1 MIGFRPKPSALF
13 LERPRLL
20 RLLPEEPGYVVWLE
34 APYGY
39 GKSVLISQ
47 WTNQLEA
54 DGWRVVWLA
63 MVESDPRAGL
73 ASALGLPEATPW
85 RSVLESLGQ
94 ERTAVVLEDLE
105 GDSGAGLGPL
115 LKHAQGLVLLA
126 SRRPL
131 RDPEFVRLRTQGRLV
146 HVKAAQLAFTTD
158 EAARLFGDTP
168 GALEAW
174 EHTRGWSLPLHMA
187 ALTGAIP
194 DEVAL
199 WDGVRESL
207 EPDEWREVLFMAA
220 LPYLP
225 ASAADPRA
233 GRLADLGFV
242 QALENGYRLHPLAAE
257 QLLANRRE
265 AVQEAVKL
273 EASRLEVAWRCLALE
288 RAGLPELLA
297 PLLEDHKLVN
307 FDPQA
312 LLRWDALCRT
322 ERGPERW
329 LGVSWARSVVGQ
341 REAAMEAFLAAA
353 RHNDATIAQR
363 LMAMGWA
370 LYDLQPHERALAER
384 LMLEA
389 QPWLERASP
398 RVKAVYLSNVGAAF
412 VQMGD
417 WVRAQRHLEEACA
430 IPELEQSSDARG
442 VHANLMNA
450 RWEQSGELEG
460 FIHFLERATE
470 LDRRGEGRFLPFNLP
485 VRLRTLGG
493 LLEWLD
499 PNRALACYAE
509 LETLAHHNLLDALR
523 ARAQAASVRGEL
535 DRFADLADEAQAW
548 NDLATIA
555 LVRSRWARTL
565 RLAGRAE
572 QGLKVMEALSDLE
585 ILPERALC
593 LHALG
598 RDTEALEVLEP
609 ALEASARQVRLQ
621 ARAARYRIARD
632 PDDLE
637 GLILLTDLRERVLP
651 GLVPLEELPRSR
663 ANLARAYPLES
674 VLRSGWKEAV
684 QTRLEQ
690 IPVLELRVLGGFEA
704 CVLGEPVTLTARPRD
719 ILLLLA
725 LRLPRDRIAEALWSD
740 ADTDKSRN
748 NLHVNLNAL
757 RKVLE
762 PWGVPTYILESGLA
776 RARVDLWDLEEAL
789 KRHDFRRVRERYADL
804 APGFDLLVLEEY
816 RDDLRERVLDAVLDH
831 ATALEHSNPGEA
843 EDALEWL
850 LERDPVHEEAFS
862 SLLALLVASG
872 RRVTAERR
880 YRAFARRLRDEMGL
894 EPAQEIRRI
903 VGVA

>member
-63 MVESDPRAGL
+63 MVEGDPRPGL
-73 ASALGLPEATPW
+73 AVALGLPDAAPW
-85 RSVLESLGQ
+85 RAVLDSLGQ

-105 GDSGAGLGPL
+105 DEGGVGLGPL

-126 SRRPL
+126 SRRAL
-131 RDPEFVRLRTQGRLV
+131 RDPEFARLRTQGRLV

-158 EAARLFGDTP
+158 EAAHLFGDSP
-168 GALEAW
+168 GAIEAW

-194 DEVAL
+194 DEAAL

-207 EPDEWREVLFMAA
+207 DADEWREVLFMAA

-225 ASAADPRA
+225 APAADARA
-233 GRLADLGFV
+233 RRLADLGFV
-242 QALENGYRLHPLAAE
+242 QALEKGYRLHPLAAE
-257 QLLANRRE
+257 QLLNDRLE
-265 AVQEAVKL
+265 AVQQSVKL
-273 EASRLEVAWRCLALE
+273 EASRLEVAWRCLAFE
-288 RAGLPELLA
+288 RAGLFDLLA
-297 PLLEDHKLVN
+297 PLLEDHTLVN

-312 LLRWDALCRT
+312 VLRWDALCPT
-322 ERGPERW
+322 ARGPERW

-341 REAAMEAFLAAA
+341 REAAMEAFLATA
-353 RHNDATIAQR
+353 RHGDATISQR

-370 LYDLQPHERALAER
+370 LYDLQPHEIGLAEG

-389 QPWLERASP
+389 QPWLEQANP

-417 WVRAQRHLEEACA
+417 WVRAQSHLEQACV

-460 FIHFLERATE
+460 FVRFLERATE
-470 LDRRGEGRFLPFNLP
+470 LDRRGEGRALPFNLP
-485 VRLRTLGG
+485 VRLRALGG

-499 PNRALACYAE
+499 PSRALACYAE
-509 LETLAHHNLLDALR
+509 LETVAHHNLLDALR
-523 ARAQAASVRGEL
+523 ARAQAASLRGEL

-548 NDLATIA
+548 NDRSTIA
-555 LVRSRWARTL
+555 LVRSRWAHTL
-565 RLAGRAE
+565 RQAGRAE
-572 QGLKVMEALSDLE
+572 QGLKVMDGLSDIE
-585 ILPERALC
+585 TLPERALC

-598 RDTEALEVLEP
+598 RGTEALEVLEP
-609 ALEASARQVRLQ
+609 AFKASARQVRVQ
-621 ARAARYRIARD
+621 ARAARYRIGRD
-632 PDDLE
+632 PGDLE
-637 GLILLTDLRERVLP
+637 SLMLLTDLRERVLP
-651 GLVPLEELPRSR
+651 GLVPIEELPRAR
-663 ANLARAYPLES
+663 PDLARTYPLGV

-684 QTRLEQ
+684 QLVHSEIPMLE
-690 IPVLELRVLGGFEA
+690 VRVLGGFE
-704 CVLGEPVTLTARPRD
+704 VRLMGQVVNLTARPKD
-719 ILLLLA
+719 ILMLLA
-725 LRLPRDRIAEALWSD
+725 LRLPRDRIAESVWPE

-757 RKVLE
+757 RKVVE

-776 RARVDLWDLEEAL
+776 RATVDLWDLEEAL
-789 KRHDFRRVRERYADL
+789 SKGDLKTVRALYADL
-804 APGFDLLVLEEY
+804 VALELAPVEEY
-816 RDDLRERVLDAVLDH
+816 RDDLRARVLDAVLEH
-831 ATALEHSNPGEA
+831 ALALEGSNPGEA

-862 SLLALLVASG
+862 SLLTLLMRSG

-880 YRAFARRLRDEMGL
+880 YRAFAERLRQEMGL
-894 EPAQEIRRI
+894 EPDIEIRRI
-903 VGVA
+903 LNVT

>member
-47 WTNQLEA
+47 WTNQLEL

-63 MVESDPRAGL
+63 MVEGDPRPGL
-73 ASALGLPEATPW
+73 AVALGLPEAAPW

-105 GDSGAGLGPL
+105 DQAGAGLGPL

-126 SRRPL
+126 SRRAL
-131 RDPEFVRLRTQGRLV
+131 RDPEFARLRTQGRLV

-158 EAARLFGDTP
+158 EAAHLFGDTP
-168 GALEAW
+168 GAIEAW
-174 EHTRGWSLPLHMA
+174 DHTRGWSLPLHMA

-194 DEVAL
+194 DEAAL

-207 EPDEWREVLFMAA
+207 DADEWREVLFMAA

-225 ASAADPRA
+225 ATAADARA
-233 GRLADLGFV
+233 RRLADLGFV

-257 QLLANRRE
+257 QLVSDRLE

-273 EASRLEVAWRCLALE
+273 EASRLEVGWRCMAFE
-288 RAGLPELLA
+288 RTGLFDLLA
-297 PLLEDHKLVN
+297 PLLEDHNLVN

-312 LLRWDALCRT
+312 VLRWDALCET

-341 REAAMEAFLAAA
+341 REAAMEAFLATA
-353 RHNDATIAQR
+353 RHGDATISQR
-363 LMAMGWA
+363 LMAIGWA
-370 LYDLQPHERALAER
+370 LYDLQPHEIALAEG

-389 QPWLERASP
+389 QPWLERANP
-398 RVKAVYLSNVGAAF
+398 RVKAVYLSNVGASF

-417 WVRAQRHLEEACA
+417 WVRARRYLEQACA
-430 IPELEQSSDARG
+430 IPELEQTSDARG

-450 RWEQSGELEG
+450 RWEQSGELAG

-470 LDRRGEGRFLPFNLP
+470 LDRRGEGRALPFNLP
-485 VRLRTLGG
+485 VRLRALGG

-499 PNRALACYAE
+499 PDRALACYAE
-509 LETLAHHNLLDALR
+509 LETVAHHNLLDALR
-523 ARAQAASVRGEL
+523 ARAQAASLRGEL

-555 LVRSRWARTL
+555 LVRSRWARAL

-572 QGLKVMEALSDLE
+572 QGLKVVDGLSGVE

-598 RDTEALEVLEP
+598 RNEEALEVLEP

-632 PDDLE
+632 AGDLE
-637 GLILLTDLRERVLP
+637 RLIPLTDLRERVLP

-663 ANLARAYPLES
+663 TDLVRAYPLET

-684 QTRLEQ
+684 QVVHAEIPMLE
-690 IPVLELRVLGGFEA
+690 VRVLGGFEVR
-704 CVLGEPVTLTARPRD
+704 VLGQSVTLTARPKD
-719 ILLLLA
+719 ILMLLA
-725 LRLPRDRIAEALWSD
+725 LRLPRDRIAEAVWPE

-757 RKVLE
+757 RKVVE

-776 RARVDLWDLEEAL
+776 RARVDLWDLEAAL
-789 KRHDFRRVRERYADL
+789 SKADLKTVRALYADL
-804 APGFDLLVLEEY
+804 APLELEPVEEH
-816 RDDLRERVLDAVLDH
+816 RDDLRARTLEAVLDQ
-831 ATALEHSNPGEA
+831 ALALEGANPAEA

-862 SLLALLVASG
+862 SLLTLLVRSG

-880 YRAFARRLRDEMGL
+880 YRAFAEKLRQEMGL
-894 EPAQEIRRI
+894 EPGIEIRRLLDA
-903 VGVA
+903 V